1 MYDLDKRNP
10 EPAAS
15 QAWAALASSI
25 VLPFII
31 GCDAIL
37 GKHTSQLK
45 HFPIDL
51 LSKLW
56 YVLDMP
62 SLTPKV
68 IDGHTYYYARYCQR
82 VDGKPKIV
90 RQVYLGKIED
100 LVAAA
105 ESARQLPQPQESV
118 VAAFG
123 DVVALWQIAERLE
136 VLSLL
141 DSTLPAKRDQGLCC
155 GQYLLLAAINR
166 AVAPT
171 SKLQFADWYRQ
182 TVLTRLL
189 PADPAWLSSQN
200 FWNHMDRITADH
212 IAAFEQHM
220 SQRLI
225 ARLHLDLR
233 ALVYDGTNF
242 FTYINTRTPSELPQR
257 GHNKQ
262 KRGDLRQVS
271 LGLLVSTDFHIPLL
285 HWVYAGNVADS
296 VEFRS
301 ITEDL
306 AAHYRE
312 LAQTCEHITLVFDKG
327 NNSEEGFGTLATSP
341 FHFVGSLVPSQHA
354 DLLAVPRRR
363 FHALPNPRLDGV
375 EAYRTVKKVF
385 GRTYTVLVTFNQNL
399 LDGQMQG
406 LTANLNKARRKL
418 RELQQQLRRWREGKL
433 KGKRPTLAGVQNQV
447 GAICSAQH
455 LKSLLKAEVKEVRR
469 GLELTFSA
477 DQAALDRLCRV
488 QLGKTI
494 LFTDNTDWSDEEIV
508 LAYRS
513 QYHIEDAFKEMK
525 NPHFLHWSPMF
536 HWTDSKIRVHAF
548 YCVLSLTLS
557 SILQREVCQKGEPLS
572 INRLLEELGGI
583 RETLVIYPRRQGQR
597 QNPTA
602 TCLTRMNP
610 LQQRLFSLLDLKRY
624 APVPR

>member
-1 MYDLDKRNP
+1 MGGGLSEHFLVDL
-10 EPAAS
+10 
-15 QAWAALASSI
+15 
-25 VLPFII
+25 F
-31 GCDAIL
+31 
-37 GKHTSQLK
+37 LK
-45 HFPIDL
+45 F
-51 LSKLW
+51 W

-62 SLTPKV
+62 SLTPKL

-82 VDGKPKIV
+82 VEGKPKIV
-90 RQVYLGKIED
+90 RTVYLGKIED

-105 ESARQLPQPQESV
+105 EGALQPLQPQETV

-123 DVVALWQIAERLE
+123 DVVALWQVAQRLE
-136 VLSLL
+136 VLPLL
-141 DSTLPAKRDQGLCC
+141 DSTLPAQRDQGLSC
-155 GQYLLLAAINR
+155 GQYLLLAALNR

-182 TVLTRLL
+182 TALTRLL

-200 FWNHMDRITADH
+200 FWNHMDLVTADH
-212 IAAFEQHM
+212 IAAFERQM
-220 SQRLI
+220 SRRLI
-225 ARLHLDLR
+225 ERLQLDLR

-242 FTYINTRTPSELPQR
+242 FTYINTRTPAELPQR

-301 ITEDL
+301 VTEEL
-306 AAHYRE
+306 AVHYRE
-312 LAQTCEHITLVFDKG
+312 LAQTCEHITLIFDKG
-327 NNSEEGFGTLATSP
+327 NNSEEAFDTLAPSP

-363 FHALPNPRLDGV
+363 FRALTNPRLDGV
-375 EAYRTVKKVF
+375 EVHRTEKKVF
-385 GRTYTVLVTFNQNL
+385 GRPHMVVLTFNQHL

-406 LTANLNKARRKL
+406 LTANLNRARRKL
-418 RELQQQLRRWREGKL
+418 WELQQQLRRWREGRL

-447 GAICSAQH
+447 RSICSAQH
-455 LKSLLKAEVKEVRR
+455 LKSILKAEVKKVRR
-469 GLELTFSA
+469 GLELTFST
-477 DQAALDRLCRV
+477 DQSALDRLCRV

-494 LFTDNTDWSDEEIV
+494 LFTDNADWSDEQIV

-513 QYHIEDAFKEMK
+513 QYHLEDAFKQMK

-548 YCVLSLTLS
+548 YCVLALTLS
-557 SILQREVCQKGEPLS
+557 SVLQREVWQKGEQLS

-597 QNPTA
+597 RDRTA

-610 LQQRLFSLLDLKRY
+610 LQQRLFSLLDLQRH
-624 APVPR
+624 APLPR

>member
-1 MYDLDKRNP
+1 
-10 EPAAS
+10 
-15 QAWAALASSI
+15 
-25 VLPFII
+25 
-31 GCDAIL
+31 
-37 GKHTSQLK
+37 
-45 HFPIDL
+45 
-51 LSKLW
+51 
-56 YVLDMP
+56 MP
-62 SLTPKV
+62 SLTPKL

-90 RQVYLGKIED
+90 RTVYLGKIED
-100 LVAAA
+100 LVAASEA
-105 ESARQLPQPQESV
+105 TCQAPPPQETV

-123 DVVALWQIAERLE
+123 DVVALWQIAEHLE
-136 VLSLL
+136 LLPLL
-141 DSTLPAKRDQGLCC
+141 DSTLPAKRDQGLSC

-182 TVLTRLL
+182 TVLTRLV

-200 FWNHMDRITADH
+200 FWNHMDLVSADH

-220 SQRLI
+220 SRRL
-225 ARLHLDLR
+225 REHLQLDLR

-242 FTYINTRTPSELPQR
+242 FTYINTRTPAELPQR

-301 ITEDL
+301 VTEEL
-306 AAHYRE
+306 TAHYRE
-312 LAQTCEHITLVFDKG
+312 MAQTCEHITLVFDKG
-327 NNSEEGFGTLATSP
+327 NNSEEAFDTLTASP

-354 DLLAVPRRR
+354 DLLAIPRRR
-363 FHALPNPRLDGV
+363 FCALTDPRLAGV
-375 EAYRTVKKVF
+375 EVHRTEKKVF
-385 GRTYTVLVTFNQNL
+385 GRPHTVVITFNQNL
-399 LDGQMQG
+399 FDGQMQG
-406 LTANLNKARRKL
+406 LTAHLNKARGKL

-433 KGKRPTLAGVQNQV
+433 KGKRPTLAGLQNQV
-447 GAICSAQH
+447 RSIGSAQY
-455 LKSLLKAEVKEVRR
+455 LKSILKTQVKEVRR
-469 GLELTFSA
+469 GLELSFWT

-494 LFTDNTDWSDEEIV
+494 LFTDNADWSDEEIV

-513 QYHIEDAFKEMK
+513 QYHIEDAFKQMK

-548 YCVLSLTLS
+548 YCVLALTLS
-557 SILQREVCQKGEPLS
+557 SVLQREAWHKGEQLS

-597 QNPTA
+597 QNRTV

-610 LQQRLFSLLDLKRY
+610 LQQRLFSLLELQRY
-624 APVPR
+624 VPLPR

>member
-1 MYDLDKRNP
+1 
-10 EPAAS
+10 
-15 QAWAALASSI
+15 
-25 VLPFII
+25 
-31 GCDAIL
+31 
-37 GKHTSQLK
+37 
-45 HFPIDL
+45 
-51 LSKLW
+51 
-56 YVLDMP
+56 MP
-62 SLTPKV
+62 SLTPKI

-82 VDGKPKIV
+82 VEGKPKIV

-105 ESARQLPQPQESV
+105 EGALHPPQPQETV

-123 DVVALWQIAERLE
+123 DVAALWQIAERLE
-136 VLSLL
+136 VLPLL
-141 DSTLPAKRDQGLCC
+141 DSTLPAKRDQGLSC

-200 FWNHMDRITADH
+200 FWNHMDRVTADH
-212 IAAFEQHM
+212 IAAFEQPM
-220 SQRLI
+220 SRRLI
-225 ARLHLDLR
+225 ERLQLDLR

-242 FTYINTRTPSELPQR
+242 FTYINTRTPAALPQR

-301 ITEDL
+301 VTEEL
-306 AAHYRE
+306 AVHYRE

-327 NNSEEGFGTLATSP
+327 NNSEEAFDTLAASP
-341 FHFVGSLVPSQHA
+341 FHFVGSLVTSQHA

-363 FHALPNPRLDGV
+363 FRVLSNPRLDGV
-375 EAYRTVKKVF
+375 EVYRTEKKVF
-385 GRTYTVLVTFNQNL
+385 GRPHTVVVTFNQNL

-406 LTANLNKARRKL
+406 LSANLNKARGKL
-418 RELQQQLRRWREGKL
+418 RELQQQLRRWREGRL
-433 KGKRPTLAGVQNQV
+433 KGKRPTLTGVQNQV
-447 GAICSAQH
+447 RSICSAQH
-455 LKSLLKAEVKEVRR
+455 LKSILTAKVKEVRR
-469 GLELTFSA
+469 GLELTFST
-477 DQAALDRLCRV
+477 DQSALDRLCRL

-494 LFTDNTDWSDEEIV
+494 LFTDHADWSDEEIV

-513 QYHIEDAFKEMK
+513 QYHIEDAFKQMK

-548 YCVLSLTLS
+548 YCVLALTLS
-557 SILQREVCQKGEPLS
+557 SVLQREVWHQGEPLS
-572 INRLLEELGGI
+572 INRLLEELGEI

-597 QNPTA
+597 QNQTA

-610 LQQRLFSLLDLKRY
+610 LQQRLFSLLDLQRY
-624 APVPR
+624 TSIPR

>member
-1 MYDLDKRNP
+1 
-10 EPAAS
+10 
-15 QAWAALASSI
+15 
-25 VLPFII
+25 
-31 GCDAIL
+31 
-37 GKHTSQLK
+37 
-45 HFPIDL
+45 
-51 LSKLW
+51 
-56 YVLDMP
+56 MP

-82 VDGKPKIV
+82 VQGKPKIV

-105 ESARQLPQPQESV
+105 EAVHQPTQPQETV

-123 DVVALWQIAERLE
+123 DVVALWQLAERLE
-136 VLSLL
+136 LLPLL
-141 DSTLPAKRDQGLCC
+141 DSHLPAKRDQGLSC

-182 TVLTRLL
+182 TALTRLL

-200 FWNHMDRITADH
+200 FWNHMDRVTADH
-212 IAAFEQHM
+212 IAAFEQQM
-220 SQRLI
+220 SRRLI
-225 ARLHLDLR
+225 ERLQLDLR
-233 ALVYDGTNF
+233 GLVYDGTNF
-242 FTYINTRTPSELPQR
+242 FTYINTRTAAELPQR

-301 ITEDL
+301 VTEEL

-312 LAQTCEHITLVFDKG
+312 LAQACQHITLVFDKG
-327 NNSEEGFGTLATSP
+327 NNSEEAFDTLAASP

-363 FHALPNPRLDGV
+363 FRALSNPRLDGV
-375 EAYRTVKKVF
+375 AVYRTEKRVF
-385 GRTYTVLVTFNQNL
+385 GRIHAVVVTFNQHL

-406 LTANLNKARRKL
+406 LTANLNKARGKL
-418 RELQQQLRRWREGKL
+418 RDLQQQLRRWREGKV
-433 KGKRPTLAGVQNQV
+433 KGGKRPTLAGVQNQV
-447 GAICSAQH
+447 RSICSAQY
-455 LKSLLKAEVKEVRR
+455 LKLVLKAEVKEVRS
-469 GLELTFSA
+469 GLELTFFT
-477 DQAALDRLCRV
+477 DQSALDRVCRV

-494 LFTDNTDWSDEEIV
+494 LFTDNAGWSDEEIV

-513 QYHIEDAFKEMK
+513 QYHIEDAFKQMK
-525 NPHFLHWSPMF
+525 HPRFLHWSPMF
-536 HWTDSKIRVHAF
+536 HWTDSKIRVHSF
-548 YCVLSLTLS
+548 YCVLALTLS
-557 SILQREVCQKGEPLS
+557 SLLQREAWNKGEQLS

-597 QNPTA
+597 QNRTA

-610 LQQRLFSLLDLKRY
+610 LQQRLFALLDLQRY
-624 APVPR
+624 VPLSR